1 MVCPLLLVSQSSA
14 APGSTWS
21 EEEALIV
28 KAKLHALLDS
38 RGKAL
43 NEYRKLHPDVGAD
56 TGRWPRNH
64 DGKFGAS
71 GAAGYLRFL
80 QIFYKHL
87 FLIIV
92 CPHTQGWVFTSA

>member
-1 MVCPLLLVSQSSA
+1 MLLSLLLVMCSQLLVSQSSA
-14 APGSTWS
+14 APGSTWT

-28 KAKLHALLDS
+28 KAKVHALLDKG
-38 RGKAL
+38 GKAL

-71 GAAGYLRFL
+71 GPAGYLRFL
-80 QIFYKHL
+80 QIF
-87 FLIIV
+87 
-92 CPHTQGWVFTSA
+92 

>member
-1 MVCPLLLVSQSSA
+1 MLLSLLLVVCPLLLTSLTSA
-14 APGSTWS
+14 APGSTWT
-21 EEEALIV
+21 EEEALVV

-56 TGRWPRNH
+56 TGRWPWNH

-71 GAAGYLRFL
+71 GPAGYLRFL
-80 QIFYKHL
+80 QIFHKH
-87 FLIIV
+87 F
-92 CPHTQGWVFTSA
+92 